1 MNLNRS
7 LLISFIYQQGILMI
21 RLRFGMILAIIC
33 LATTGC
39 ALMKVKKEHKQ
50 ILEATVIVGHVL
62 GEFNEK
68 APIIVA
74 ACTTDKE
81 RTIAKY
87 TVLHGAGEYEL
98 PVYHGS
104 YFVFAF
110 QDQNSNLIY
119 DVGEPAGQHGDPK
132 SVRAPEVGVVFDIDI
147 EISKEGN
154 KITIPHGTE
163 ISAIK
168 PKKLYSRQAGVII
181 DLADERFSQKNGIKG
196 YWEPSSFYDDLGG
209 NIYFLEAYDPNKIPI
224 LFIHGATGTPSGW
237 QYFVDHIDTTRYQP
251 WFFYYPT
258 GMRINSMAHLLF
270 WKLVNLQTKYQ
281 FKQMHMVAHSMGGLV
296 ARSFLVDYGAQFPY
310 VNLLISL
317 ATPWGGDHMAHLG
330 VKQSPAVIP
339 SWIDMQPEGD
349 FVKSLYR
356 KKLPE
361 TVSFYMFTGHRGSRN
376 PFRSNNDGTI
386 ALASIMDYRSQ
397 SEAKMNYVF
406 NEDHAS
412 IIYSKEVVDR
422 LNFILDGFY
431 EKQSALAHQSGGFV
445 KVHFDYTYPLKGTRP
460 ETIFVIVPV
469 AKKKA
474 EIVTRLWESDNDK
487 TFGPFPPGDYYA
499 AMVAM
504 AAKPRKKYIFFSIEN
519 NKTKELNFVFE
530 PDGELYGCVTA
541 VLKTKDKFAGRPD
554 ITYQSEDEAINI
566 QYVQLTGNR
575 MQRTLQPLVPHPQDD
590 FFLIERKDYCT
601 SKCFGFFGLPAG
613 DYTLFIK
620 AQGYQPV
627 EKKYSVV
634 PGVPKRF
641 RETELRPE

>member
-1 MNLNRS
+1 
-7 LLISFIYQQGILMI
+7 MI
-21 RLRFGMILAIIC
+21 RFRLGVILALVC

-39 ALMKVKKEHKQ
+39 ALIKVKKEHRQ
-50 ILEATVIVGHVL
+50 TLEATSIVGHVL

-68 APIIVA
+68 GIIIVA

-81 RTIAKY
+81 RTIAGY
-87 TVLHGAGEYEL
+87 TVLHGTGEYEL

-110 QDQNSNLIY
+110 QDLNSNLIY
-119 DVGEPAGQHGDPK
+119 DAGEPAGQHGDPK
-132 SVRAPEVGVVFDIDI
+132 SVRATEVGVVFDIDI
-147 EISKEGN
+147 EISKERS

-163 ISAIK
+163 ISAVK

-181 DLADERFSQKNGIKG
+181 DLEDERFNQENGIKG
-196 YWEPSSFYDDLGG
+196 YWEPGSFYNEFGG
-209 NIYFLEAYDPNKIPI
+209 NIYFLEAYDPDKIPI
-224 LFIHGATGTPSGW
+224 LFIHGATGTPKGW

-258 GMRINSMAHLLF
+258 GLRINSIAYQLF

-281 FKQMHMVAHSMGGLV
+281 FEQMHMVAHSMGGLV
-296 ARSFLVDYGAQFPY
+296 ARSFLVDFGVQFPY
-310 VNLLISL
+310 VKLLISL
-317 ATPWGGDHMAHLG
+317 ATPWGGDHMAKLG

-339 SWIDMQPEGD
+339 SWIDMQSDGD

-406 NEDHAS
+406 DEDHAS

-431 EKQSALAHQSGGFV
+431 EKQSALTPQSGGFV

-460 ETIFVIVPV
+460 ETIFIIVPV
-469 AKKKA
+469 DKKKA
-474 EIVTRLWESDNDK
+474 ETVTRLWESDNDK
-487 TFGPFPPGDYYA
+487 NFGPFPPGDYYA

-504 AAKPRKKYIFFSIEN
+504 AAKPRKKYLFFSIEN
-519 NKTKELNFVFE
+519 NKTEELNFVFE

-541 VLKTKDKFAGRPD
+541 ALKTKDKFVGRPD
-554 ITYQSEDEAINI
+554 STYQAEDEAINI
-566 QYVQLTGNR
+566 QYVQLTGNKI
-575 MQRTLQPLVPHPQDD
+575 QRTLQSMGPHHEDELFLV
-590 FFLIERKDYCT
+590 ERKDYCT

-613 DYTLFIK
+613 DYKLLIK
-620 AQGYQPV
+620 AQGYQSV
-627 EKKYSVV
+627 EKDYSVV

-641 RETELRPE
+641 RETELTPE

>member
-1 MNLNRS
+1 
-7 LLISFIYQQGILMI
+7 MI
-21 RLRFGMILAIIC
+21 RFRLGMILALVC
-33 LATTGC
+33 LSTTGC
-39 ALMKVKKEHKQ
+39 ALIKVKEEHRQ
-50 ILEATVIVGHVL
+50 TLEGTAIVGHVL
-62 GEFNEK
+62 GEFNQK
-68 APIIVA
+68 GPIIVA

-81 RTIAKY
+81 RTIANY
-87 TVLHGAGEYEL
+87 TVVHGAGEYEL
-98 PVYHGS
+98 PVYHGN

-119 DVGEPAGQHGDPK
+119 DAGEPAGQHGDPK
-132 SVRAPEVGVVFDIDI
+132 SVRAAEVGVVFDIDI
-147 EISKEGN
+147 EISKKGS

-163 ISAIK
+163 ISALK

-181 DLADERFSQKNGIKG
+181 DLADERFSQENGIKG
-196 YWEPSSFYDDLGG
+196 YWEPASFFNELGG
-209 NIYFLEAYDPNKIPI
+209 NIYFLEAYDPKKIPI
-224 LFIHGATGTPSGW
+224 LFIHGATGTPKGW

-258 GMRINSMAHLLF
+258 GMRINSMAYLLF

-296 ARSFLVDYGAQFPY
+296 ARSFLVDYGVQFPY
-310 VNLLISL
+310 VKLLISL
-317 ATPWGGDHMAHLG
+317 ATPWGGDHMAQLG

-406 NEDHAS
+406 DEDHAS

-422 LNFILDGFY
+422 LNIILDGFH
-431 EKQSALAHQSGGFV
+431 EKQIALTRLSGGFV

-460 ETIFVIVPV
+460 ETIFIIAPV

-487 TFGPFPPGDYYA
+487 NFGPFPPGDYYA

-504 AAKPRKKYIFFSIEN
+504 AAKPHKKYIFFSIEN
-519 NKTKELNFVFE
+519 NKTEELNFVFE

-541 VLKTKDKFAGRPD
+541 ALKIEDKFVGRPD
-554 ITYQSEDEAINI
+554 TTYQSEDEAINI
-566 QYVQLTGNR
+566 QYVELTGNQI
-575 MQRTLQPLVPHPQDD
+575 QRTLQCMAPHPQDD
-590 FFLIERKDYCT
+590 FFLIDRKDICT
-601 SKCFGFFGLPAG
+601 SKCFGFFGLPTG
-613 DYTLFIK
+613 DYKLSIK

-627 EKKYSVV
+627 EKNYSVV

-641 RETELRPE
+641 RETELIPE